1 MKDLYIN
8 KHSVMGML
16 SKNQTIIE
24 DSLSIRRN
32 KNKILCFDEES
43 ARSYIGIYKD
53 INLGYFTKKIKSEDM
68 SFYGKSTAVITGPFS
83 KNNFLGFKG
92 REYEEYRETIN
103 SLDKKLLISEQMFS
117 PLDVIGVVD
126 EWNELAGKRKYGW
139 QLHSGY
145 DKNFFHSQYFEQEK
159 ENLQTLFFYDKETMK
174 CVGYSVISKNADDK
188 TLNHSLFS
196 YLIRKYIPSKEYKN
210 LCLYID
216 LKTIQRLVTNQDKE
230 CLVHWGASSGGVLNY
245 KLGKFKNFIYKS
257 YDVWFGKIK
266 AQ

>member
-32 KNKILCFDEES
+32 RNKILCFDEES

-53 INLGYFTKKIKSEDM
+53 INLGYFAKKIKSEDM
-68 SFYGKSTAVITGPFS
+68 SFYGKSTAVISGPFS
-83 KNNFLGFKG
+83 KNNFLSFKG
-92 REYEEYRETIN
+92 RDYEEYRETIN
-103 SLDKKLLISEQMFS
+103 NLDKKIFISDHMIS

-145 DKNFFHSQYFEQEK
+145 DKNFFHSPYFEKEK
-159 ENLQTLFFYDKETMK
+159 DNLQTLFFYDKETMK
-174 CVGYSVISKNADDK
+174 CVGYSVMSKSPDDK
-188 TLNHSLFS
+188 SLEHPLFS
-196 YLIRKYIPSKEYKN
+196 YLIRKYVPSKSYKN

-216 LKTIQRLVTNQDKE
+216 LKTMQRLTASQEQE
-230 CLVHWGASSGGVLNY
+230 CLVHWGASSGGVLDY
-245 KLGKFKNFIYKS
+245 KLGKFKKFIYRS
-257 YDVWFGKIK
+257 YDAWFGKMK
-266 AQ
+266 